1 MKCGIVFKNYKKL
14 KIPIF
19 AAMARKILVVY
30 AVYTVIVFLIN
41 TYVIKENYT
50 DALLKAVLSGVVFA
64 ALYAIVLMRNEKRQ
78 NDEKEAAAKNIPTK
92 KKK

>member
-1 MKCGIVFKNYKKL
+1 M
-14 KIPIF
+14 PIF

-30 AVYTVIVFLIN
+30 ALYTVIVFLIN

-50 DALLKAVLSGVVFA
+50 DALLKAVISGVLFTA
-64 ALYAIVLMRNEKRQ
+64 IYAVIIMRNEKRE
-78 NDEKEAAAKNIPTK
+78 NDEKEVPVK

>member
-1 MKCGIVFKNYKKL
+1 MVFTNYKKL
-14 KIPIF
+14 KMPIF

-30 AVYTVIVFLIN
+30 ALYTVIVFLIN

-50 DALLKAVLSGVVFA
+50 DALLKAVISGVLFTA
-64 ALYAIVLMRNEKRQ
+64 IYAVIIMRNEKRE
-78 NDEKEAAAKNIPTK
+78 NDEKEVPVK